1 MEIARTDNHFSLYTL
16 QSLPTH
22 MSDKFS
28 FDPKICFHLF
38 SRFDFLFWKRFN
50 KGTFWGKAI
59 WEGGRGSKTF
69 SISTIGLRFN
79 DGNRLRD
86 FLNSSGASDLVSPS
100 QHPGIS
106 VRNLSNF
113 LCSTVLE
120 AKGASKCELVPNAPD
135 VKLNFSSAI
144 QSVHNHV
151 KLLRLSP

>member
-50 KGTFWGKAI
+50 KGMFWGKAI

-69 SISTIGLRFN
+69 FISTIGLRFN

-86 FLNSSGASDLVSPS
+86 FLNSSGTKRIRWEIWFLPHNIPESLSEIYQIFCARPSLRQKAPANANLCLMPPMSNWISP
-100 QHPGIS
+100 PPF
-106 VRNLSNF
+106 NLSI
-113 LCSTVLE
+113 TM
-120 AKGASKCELVPNAPD
+120 
-135 VKLNFSSAI
+135 
-144 QSVHNHV
+144 
-151 KLLRLSP
+151 